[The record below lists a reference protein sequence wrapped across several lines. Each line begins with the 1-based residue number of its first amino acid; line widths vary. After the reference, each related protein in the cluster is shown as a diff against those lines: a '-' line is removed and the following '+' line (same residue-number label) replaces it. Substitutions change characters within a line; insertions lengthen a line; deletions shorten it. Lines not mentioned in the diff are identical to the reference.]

1 MDIYRSAIDSIEQII
16 EARNRVQLS
25 CEELG
30 FDVTERLQA
39 ATSMFELG
47 KWLLEQGGGMMIAS
61 FRTEGDDLLIE
72 MEALVPKKLEAEK
85 IRSLL
90 DRTGSA
96 TSSLKG
102 IPAVHRLMDRVDV
115 DVLVS
120 GETRIV
126 ASKSRTGTSKK
137 LAKNLVGFLQEKFR
151 SLSKPSV
158 YEDLRAQNAI
168 IAQSLTMV
176 EEKAQE
182 LERKNAELH
191 EVRQELEASNRDLH
205 DKTAELQE
213 ALLNL
218 GDRTAE
224 LTAQNRRFSS
234 VLKHISEG
242 ILVSDSVGMVVEAN
256 DAFLALFGLERESI
270 LHKGSADLCRI
281 LGQYSSL
288 DSAGWK
294 SAWSRLSREPEMMW
308 STEFAVSG
316 KAAICRSMPISRE
329 ETGPSLGRIW
339 FFAT

>member
-1 MDIYRSAIDSIEQII
+1 MDIYRSAIDSVEQII

-30 FDVTERLQA
+30 FDVTERLQVT
-39 ATSMFELG
+39 TSMFELG
-47 KWLLEQGGGMMIAS
+47 KWVLEQGGGTLVAS

-72 MEALVPKKLEAEK
+72 MEGLVPKKLEADK

-90 DRTGSA
+90 DGTGLA

-102 IPAVHRLMDRVDV
+102 IPAVRRLMDRVDV
-115 DVLVS
+115 DVLES

-126 ASKSRTGTSKK
+126 ASKSRAGTSKK
-137 LAKNLVGFLQEKFR
+137 LAKNLMAFLQEKFR

-168 IAQSLTMV
+168 IAQSLAMV

-191 EVRQELEASNRDLH
+191 EVRQDLETSNRDLH
-205 DKTAELQE
+205 EKTAELQE
-213 ALLNL
+213 TLLNL

-234 VLKHISEG
+234 VLEHISEG
-242 ILVSDSVGMVVEAN
+242 ILVTDSVGMVVEVN
-256 DAFLALFGLERESI
+256 DAFLRMFGLDREST
-270 LHKGSADLCRI
+270 LRMGSADLCRV
-281 LGQYSSL
+281 LGQYSL
-288 DSAGWK
+288 QDSSAWK
-294 SAWSRLSREPEMMW
+294 SAWSRLSREPDAEW
-308 STEFAVSG
+308 TTELTIGGRVVS
-316 KAAICRSMPISRE
+316 CRSLPIAGE
-329 ETGPSLGRIW
+329 ETGVSLGRVW
-339 FFAT
+339 FFN